1 MNANSSPTP
10 GRSQVTAVN
19 QLATPL
25 AKYRHT
31 NSALLTFNQHLYTMD
46 GPLVLQRRC
55 DSFCNFQGVSK
66 QIFTNTFITSNK

>member
-25 AKYRHT
+25 AKYKHT
-31 NSALLTFNQHLYTMD
+31 NSALLTSNQHLYTMD
-46 GPLVLQRRC
+46 GLLVLQ
-55 DSFCNFQGVSK
+55 K
-66 QIFTNTFITSNK
+66 KM